1 MERLP
6 RKEIADAFALSQ
18 ARGANLLFALAG
30 SHIWRGD
37 LSAMRDDVPHRG
49 DGDDENAQPQ
59 PEAIDT
65 LLLAR
70 AVEML
75 PPSCRSALAD
85 AYAKRNPAPA
95 GQMIRDGGI
104 EGVNVSRC
112 EDRLTEIFSSLRT
125 SEAIEQ
131 VPRWV
136 LARENGAIGGH
147 RPQ

>member
-1 MERLP
+1 MLV
-6 RKEIADAFALSQ
+6 
-18 ARGANLLFALAG
+18 ALAG
-30 SHIWRGD
+30 ARIWRGD
-37 LSAMRDDVPHRG
+37 LSAMRDDVPHRE
-49 DGDDENAQPQ
+49 DGDDENAEPQ

-75 PPSCRSALAD
+75 PPNCRSALAD
-85 AYAKRNPAPA
+85 SYAKRNPSPM

-104 EGVNVSRC
+104 EGVKLARC
-112 EDRLTEIFSSLRT
+112 EEQLTEIFSSLRT
-125 SEAIEQ
+125 SDAMEQ

-136 LARENGAIGGH
+136 LDRENGAIGGQ